1 MEYKTESINRTY
13 NELRLNN
20 EHLYMEYVIITV
32 FIILFG
38 IFLYWAYLPDYKR
51 NPKEFWRTII
61 GMPIGMLLG
70 GIGFRDLNE
79 KIRKWAVGEKEKSK
93 TEK

>member
-1 MEYKTESINRTY
+1 MKYIVRAV
-13 NELRLNN
+13 L
-20 EHLYMEYVIITV
+20 
-32 FIILFG
+32 IILFG

-70 GIGFRDLNE
+70 GIGFRNLNE
-79 KIRKWAVGEKEKSK
+79 KIRKWAVVEKEQSK
-93 TEK
+93 TKK

>member
-1 MEYKTESINRTY
+1 MEYIIISI
-13 NELRLNN
+13 L
-20 EHLYMEYVIITV
+20 
-32 FIILFG
+32 IILFG
-38 IFLYWAYLPDYKR
+38 VFLYWAYLPDYKR

-70 GIGFRDLNE
+70 GIGFSDLNE
-79 KIRKWAVGEKEKSK
+79 KLRKWAVGEKKQGK

>member
-1 MEYKTESINRTY
+1 MELINGIFKKNMKY
-13 NELRLNN
+13 I
-20 EHLYMEYVIITV
+20 VIAV
-32 FIILFG
+32 LIILFG

-70 GIGFRDLNE
+70 GIGFRNLNE
-79 KIRKWAVGEKEKSK
+79 KIRNGQLEKKSK
-93 TEK
+93 VKLKNKKRFANTVYN

>member
-1 MEYKTESINRTY
+1 MSE
-13 NELRLNN
+13 
-20 EHLYMEYVIITV
+20 
-32 FIILFG
+32 FIIISILVILFIG
-38 IFLYWAYLPDYKR
+38 FLYWAYLPDYRR